1 LNYFE
6 TNLALLAARQ
16 PALAAQLLEVQSQC
30 VKITTSTCGLPTARY
45 ERTPSPLAL
54 HSRYDPLREARNA
67 LKNCDYSGADYFIFL
82 GFGLG
87 YLLDALLE
95 VHADPSNHY
104 FIIESDLEI
113 IKAALE
119 ARDLSAILSLPKI
132 HFAWPPSG
140 PALGEQWQSFF
151 DPIQAQKSVFLNH
164 LPSIALNTGLFKTAA
179 ETINSQTFRI
189 FTDINTLVAKSQNFL
204 DNFVQ
209 NLLKAARAPGIVHF
223 AGLFS
228 GLPAAIVSAGPSL
241 DKNIHELRGHEEQIL
256 ILSTDT
262 ALKPLL
268 AAGIEPHFVLTGDP
282 SAQNYR
288 HLHGAPTREA
298 FLVAEATAFPAV
310 FEEFEKK
317 IIACTFE
324 NSSLRSLSDLLGNKG
339 ALRAW
344 GSVATMALD
353 FALYL
358 RCNPIVF
365 IGQDLAYTDERIY
378 CSGICFDEEWF
389 AEITDPAGWHD
400 QMKKLRS
407 GRTTIAMEDILGR
420 PIETTD
426 KLAAYWNWINK
437 TICCHPEKRFI
448 NATEGGILRENVE
461 ILSLRETLYRYCRSQ
476 LDLRARIQCAFEA
489 AQQNNL
495 LYVGVNLSTLKGEM
509 AAIQD
514 ILNLGSRIC
523 EMNGDMSSEALMKRL
538 ENTKQSIYYNPHLA
552 PLLDC
557 FNQMGNYT
565 FLRKRHAISRKPMN
579 AGLKDEIKSTYLE
592 LFSSVREASARID
605 KALRHIETEL
615 SFR

>member
-1 LNYFE
+1 LTYFKA
-6 TNLALLAARQ
+6 NLSLLAARQ
-16 PALAAQLLEVQSQC
+16 PVLAAQLLEAQSKR
-30 VKITTSTCGLPTARY
+30 VKITSSSCGLLTALY
-45 ERTPSPLAL
+45 ERDSSSLAL
-54 HSRYDPLREARNA
+54 HSRYDPLREARNS
-67 LKNCDYSGADYFIFL
+67 LTSFNCTGADYFIFL

-95 VHADPSNHY
+95 MHADPSHHY

-119 ARDLSAILSLPKI
+119 ARDLSAILSLPHI

-140 PALGEQWQSFF
+140 PPLGEQWQSFF
-151 DPIQAQKSVFLNH
+151 DPIQAQKSVFLHH
-164 LPSIALNTGLFKTAA
+164 LPSIALNAGLFKAAA

-189 FTDINTLVAKSQNFL
+189 FTDINTLVAMSQNFL

-209 NLLKAARAPGIVHF
+209 NLLKAARAPGIAHF

-241 DKNIHELRGHEEQIL
+241 DKNIHELRGHENQIL

-268 AAGIEPHFVLTGDP
+268 AAGIDPHFVLTGDP
-282 SAQNYR
+282 TALNYR
-288 HLHGAPTREA
+288 HLQKAPTQEA
-298 FLVAEATAFPAV
+298 FLVAEATSYPAV

-317 IIACTFE
+317 VIACTFE

-339 ALRAW
+339 TLRAW
-344 GSVATMALD
+344 GSVATMAMD
-353 FALYL
+353 FALSL
-358 RCNPIVF
+358 GCNPIVF
-365 IGQDLAYTDERIY
+365 IGQDLAHTDGRIY
-378 CSGICFDEEWF
+378 CSGVCFDEEWF
-389 AEITDPAGWHD
+389 AGVTDPAGWHD

-407 GRTTIAMEDILGR
+407 GRTTIAMEDIWER

-437 TICCHPEKRFI
+437 TICDHPEIRFI
-448 NATEGGILRENVE
+448 NATEGGLLRENVE
-461 ILSLRETLYRYCRSQ
+461 ILSLKETLYRYCDSPI
-476 LDLRARIQCAFEA
+476 DLRARIRCTYEA

-495 LYVGVNLSTLKGEM
+495 LYGGVNLSTLKGEM
-509 AAIQD
+509 AAIRD

-523 EMNGDMSSEALMKRL
+523 ETNKDLTSEALMKRL
-538 ENTKQSIYYNPHLA
+538 EDTKQSIYYNPHLA

-565 FLRKRHAISRKPMN
+565 FLRKQNAISRKPMN
-579 AGLKDEIKSTYLE
+579 ADLKDEIKSTYLE
-592 LFSSVREASARID
+592 YFTSVRKASARIV
-605 KALRHIETEL
+605 KALRQIEADL
-615 SFR
+615 KL